1 MRFRLPLIR
10 SRWARGREERER
22 RGWRTDEKK
31 DDEMKYTEIIMK
43 YTQIKTKKSSDMVE
57 IKRGNKREVKVKVK

>member
-1 MRFRLPLIR
+1 MWFRLPLIR
-10 SRWARGREERER
+10 SRWARGREER
-22 RGWRTDEKK
+22 RGEGGGRTRKK
-31 DDEMKYTEIIMK
+31 DAGMKYTEIIMK